1 MKMSRLKRISALAIT
16 LAMSFTV
23 LFAQNVFGEPSTDDT
38 VSKVTINKEVKVPA
52 NGVEVPSGVTYQFR
66 AVQRDQNEAN
76 QPKPVAKVQP
86 ITAQITSLT
95 GGKGTV
101 DMDFSSI
108 TVPGVYTF
116 DLTETSPTN
125 DVNWTVGGETY
136 TVVVL
141 AKNDGTKSFLIKNA
155 QDKKLQ
161 SADFVNKYNKQKADL
176 VISKNVTG
184 DYGDKTRKFEFTI
197 TFTKDDLNGDLPE
210 LNAAESVEW
219 TKVADNKYTFK
230 LTDAQSATVKNVPAG
245 TKYTIEEKDVD
256 NYTKSVVVKANGTVL
271 QDNYYVG
278 QRENTAAF
286 TNKYDEVTLTGVAMN
301 IAPFLALILLAV
313 GGAVAYRNVRKRVQ

>member
-1 MKMSRLKRISALAIT
+1 MKRNKLRSFGAMVIV

-23 LFAQNVFGEPSTDDT
+23 LFAQNAFGADET
-38 VSKVTINKEVKVPA
+38 VRKVTINKEVKVPA
-52 NGVEVPSGVTYQFR
+52 NGVAVPQNITYKFR
-66 AVQRDQNEAN
+66 AVQRDQNENN

-95 GGKGTV
+95 DGKGTV

-116 DLTETSPTN
+116 DLTEESPTN
-125 DVNWTVGGETY
+125 DANWTVGGESY

-155 QDKKLQ
+155 QGQKLQ
-161 SADFVNKYNKQKADL
+161 SADFINKYNKQKADL
-176 VISKNVTG
+176 VISKKVTG
-184 DYGDKTRKFEFTI
+184 DYGDKTKKFEFTI
-197 TFTKDDLNGDLPE
+197 TFTKDELNGELPE
-210 LNAAESVEW
+210 LTTDESVEW
-219 TKVADNKYTFK
+219 TKVGAGKYTFK
-230 LTDAQSATVKNVPAG
+230 LTDAQRATIKNVPAG
-245 TKYTIEEKDVD
+245 TKYTIEEKTAD

-271 QDNYYVG
+271 QSNYFVG
-278 QRENTAAF
+278 QRENTAEF
-286 TNKYDEVTLTGVAMN
+286 TNKYDEVTLTGVATN

-313 GGAVAYRNVRKRVQ
+313 GGAVAYRTVRKRAQ